1 MKQFI
6 FELKSHRKS
15 FFFWTL
21 SLFAF
26 IVIIMMEFSAYRSNP
41 ELLEILDILPQ
52 ELLAAFNLLD
62 VNLTTVSGFTA
73 ITLDYIQLAL
83 AIFSVLLG
91 VVIISKEARWRTTD
105 FLFVMP
111 RSRHRIITIKFLA
124 GLMLMSMMVIIV
136 GLFFAI
142 VASQYSPE
150 ANYWP
155 YLIRAHVS
163 MWIILCFFY
172 GFGFVLGSVVKG
184 SKLASTIAS
193 VSVFVFYI
201 LSVFISLVDS
211 LSWLKPFSIFSL
223 IRYSQLIQSDLISTQ
238 AIVTCIGSMIL
249 FYVVSVFHYPKKD
262 LGVHR

>member
-41 ELLEILDILPQ
+41 ELLEILDVLPQ

-83 AIFSVLLG
+83 AIFSGLLG

-105 FLFVMP
+105 FLYVMP
-111 RSRHRIITIKFLA
+111 KSRQHIITIKFLA
-124 GLMLMSMMVIIV
+124 GLMLMSLMVIIV
-136 GLFFAI
+136 GLFFAG
-142 VASQYSPE
+142 VASQYAPE
-150 ANYWP
+150 TTYWA
-155 YLIRAHVS
+155 YLIRAHMS

-172 GFGFVLGSVVKG
+172 GFGFALGNVVKG

-193 VSVFVFYI
+193 ISVFVLYI
-201 LSVFISLVDS
+201 LSVFMTLVDS
-211 LSWLKPFSIFSL
+211 LSWLKPISIFSL
-223 IRYSQLIQSDLISTQ
+223 VRYSQLIQSDLISTQ
-238 AIVTCIGSMIL
+238 AIVTCLGCMIL
-249 FYVVSVFHYPKKD
+249 CYIVSILHYPKKD
-262 LGVHR
+262 LGIHR